1 VSSQRKTKVGI
12 GFCDKRDAYL
22 SGTRVAREAL
32 ATGDLE
38 RVDFVYAFC
47 SGSLNHEGFFAGLRE
62 VIGPEAPIV
71 GGSAIGIIT
80 NDHLS
85 YDGYP
90 AGAAV
95 IESDRIKHR
104 TASASVGD
112 DPASAGSEIAEALSN
127 LPDDRIKLLFYEW
140 IKEPAKDES
149 PPVLNSST
157 HVLEGFGHDLDHQ
170 APLIGAGLVGTYQLD
185 PGKQFCGS
193 FVGARHAVGTA
204 LSGDFSVFWRIMH
217 GCTPLDGVY
226 HTITRAGGPVIYEID
241 GKPIADVLDDL
252 FGHGEWRNQK
262 PIDYLTLGVNYGERY
277 GMPRESDY
285 VNRLL
290 IGALP
295 DASGVAMFEPGFE
308 EGMEV
313 QFMLRDTT
321 RMVESVAENSAALI
335 REIEKAGKKPAFALY
350 IDCAGR
356 TMQYS
361 GSAQEE
367 SQEIQKMCNE
377 HQIPL
382 LGLFT
387 GVEIA
392 PLRGW
397 SRGLD
402 WTGVLVVAAE
412 DA

>member
-1 VSSQRKTKVGI
+1 MSSQKKTKVGI

-32 ATGDLE
+32 ASADIEEPG
-38 RVDFVYAFC
+38 FVYAFC
-47 SGSLNHEGFFAGLRE
+47 SGNLNHEGFFAGLRE
-62 VIGPEAPIV
+62 VIGTEAPII
-71 GGSAIGIIT
+71 GGSAIGILT

-90 AGAAV
+90 AGAAI
-95 IESDRIKHR
+95 IESERMKLR
-104 TASASVGD
+104 TSSAAVTD
-112 DPASAGSEIAEALSN
+112 DPGSAGHEIAESLSK

-140 IKEPAKDES
+140 IKEPAKDDS

-157 HVLEGFGHDLDHQ
+157 HVLEGFGHDVDGQ
-170 APLIGAGLVGTYQLD
+170 VPLIGAGLVGTYQLN

-217 GCTPLDGVY
+217 GCTPLDGIY
-226 HTITRAGGPVIYEID
+226 RTITRAEGSVIYELD
-241 GKPIADVLDDL
+241 GKPIADIMDDL
-252 FGHGEWRNQK
+252 FGHRDWRNQK

-295 DASGVAMFEPGFE
+295 DGSGVSVFEPGLE
-308 EGMEV
+308 EGMEI
-313 QFMLRDTT
+313 QFMLRDISK
-321 RMVESVAENSAALI
+321 MVESAARNSGELI
-335 REIEKAGKKPAFALY
+335 EEISEAGKTPAFALY

-361 GSAQEE
+361 GSMQEE
-367 SQEIQKMCNE
+367 SEEIQKICNE
-377 HQIPL
+377 HHIPL

-412 DA
+412 DK

>member
-1 VSSQRKTKVGI
+1 MSPQKKTKVGI

-32 ATGDLE
+32 ASGE
-38 RVDFVYAFC
+38 IEHPGFVYAFC
-47 SGSLNHEGFFAGLRE
+47 SGNLNHEGFFAGMRE
-62 VIGPEAPIV
+62 VIGAEAPIV
-71 GGSAIGIIT
+71 GGSAIGIVT

-90 AGAAV
+90 SGAV
-95 IESDRIKHR
+95 IVESDNIKHR
-104 TASASVGD
+104 VVSAGVND
-112 DPASAGSEIAEALSN
+112 DPASAGREIAESLSH
-127 LPDDRIKLLFYEW
+127 LPDDRLKLLFYEW
-140 IKEPAKDES
+140 IKEPAKENS

-157 HVLEGFGHDLDHQ
+157 YVLEGFGSDMDHP
-170 APLIGAGLVGTYQLD
+170 APLIGAGLVGSYQLD

-217 GCTPLDGVY
+217 GCTPLDGIY
-226 HTITRAGGPVIYEID
+226 HTVTRAGGSVIYELD
-241 GKPIADVLDDL
+241 GKPIPAILDDL
-252 FGHGEWRNQK
+252 FGHQDWRSQK
-262 PIDYLTLGVNYGERY
+262 PIDYITLGVNYGERY
-277 GMPRESDY
+277 GTPVEGDY

-295 DASGVAMFEPGFE
+295 DGSGVAMFEPGIE

-313 QFMLRDTT
+313 QFMLRDTK
-321 RMVESVAENSAALI
+321 MMLESAAKNSMELI
-335 REIEKAGKKPAFALY
+335 EEIDRAGKNPLFALY

-361 GSAQEE
+361 GSVQEE
-367 SQEIQKMCNE
+367 ADEVRKACN
-377 HQIPL
+377 QYRIPL

-402 WTGVLVVAAE
+402 WTGVLLVAAE
-412 DA
+412 DK